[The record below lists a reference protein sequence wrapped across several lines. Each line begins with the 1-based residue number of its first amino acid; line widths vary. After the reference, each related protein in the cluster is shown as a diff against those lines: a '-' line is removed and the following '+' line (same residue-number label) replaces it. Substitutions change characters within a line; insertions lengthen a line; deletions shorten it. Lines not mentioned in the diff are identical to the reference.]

1 MPSLTYAEL
10 AEVLRITPASANKLA
25 RRRRWPRVP
34 GNDGKARVSVPE
46 EALVRRDS
54 PPDSPQPSPL
64 DVPLVSLQDSPPDN
78 LIKALEAH
86 VETLR
91 AQLAAAEARIV
102 KQAEDLVAYDA
113 AYATGLAAER
123 AKVEAERAKAEK
135 MITEFV
141 ARDAQHAAELKAEQA
156 QTEKAIAAF
165 SALADRLDQ
174 LAAARA
180 RPWWRRLA
188 G

>member
-25 RRRRWPRVP
+25 RRKRWPRVP
-34 GNDGKARVSVPE
+34 GNDGKARVAVPD

-54 PPDSPQPSPL
+54 PPDVSADSPPPSPL
-64 DVPLVSLQDSPPDN
+64 DVPPVSPPDK

-86 VETLR
+86 VETLK
-91 AQLAAAEARIV
+91 AQLAAAEARIG
-102 KQAEDLVAYDA
+102 KQADDLVAYDT
-113 AYATGLAAER
+113 AYAAGLAAER
-123 AKVEAERAKAEK
+123 AKVEAERAKAERV
-135 MITEFV
+135 IAEFA
-141 ARDAQHAAELKAEQA
+141 ARDAQHAAALKAEQV
-156 QTEKAIAAF
+156 QTEKAITAF
-165 SALADRLDQ
+165 AALADRLDQ
-174 LAAARA
+174 LAAERA

>member
-10 AEVLRITPASANKLA
+10 AEALKITPASANKLA

-34 GNDGKARVSVPE
+34 GNDGRSRVSVPE
-46 EALVRRDS
+46 EALVRRDIPPAG
-54 PPDSPQPSPL
+54 PPDK
-64 DVPLVSLQDSPPDN
+64 

-86 VETLR
+86 VETLK

-135 MITEFV
+135 VIAEFA
-141 ARDAQHAAELKAEQA
+141 ARDAQRADELKAEQA

-165 SALADRLDQ
+165 
-174 LAAARA
+174 
-180 RPWWRRLA
+180 
-188 G
+188 